1 MRNFIF
7 LSTALAVSIVPAPGQ
22 NLPSWNDGVAKKSI
36 TDFVGRVTKEGGPD
50 FVPKSDRVAVFDND
64 GTLWSEQPMY
74 VQLAFILDRIKALAP
89 EHPEWK
95 QRDPFKSVLEG
106 NLKAALAGGD
116 KALLEMVAASSTGM
130 TTEEFEGI
138 VKAWLATAK
147 HPKLK
152 KPYTELVYQPML
164 ELMAYLR
171 SAGFK
176 VFIVSGGGVEFM
188 RPWAER
194 VYGVPPEQ
202 VVGSTVKVRYD
213 AAGDRPALL
222 KLSEID
228 FIDDKAGKPVG
239 IHRFIGRRPIFAA
252 GNSDGDREMIEWTT
266 AGGGARFGL
275 FVRHTDA
282 VREYAYDRQSSIGRL
297 DRALD
302 QAAVKKWLVVDM
314 KRDWKVIYPFQK

>member
-1 MRNFIF
+1 
-7 LSTALAVSIVPAPGQ
+7 
-22 NLPSWNDGVAKKSI
+22 
-36 TDFVGRVTKEGGPD
+36 
-50 FVPKSDRVAVFDND
+50 
-64 GTLWSEQPMY
+64 
-74 VQLAFILDRIKALAP
+74 
-89 EHPEWK
+89 
-95 QRDPFKSVLEG
+95 
-106 NLKAALAGGD
+106 
-116 KALLEMVAASSTGM
+116 
-130 TTEEFEGI
+130 
-138 VKAWLATAK
+138 
-147 HPKLK
+147 
-152 KPYTELVYQPML
+152 
-164 ELMAYLR
+164 
-171 SAGFK
+171 
-176 VFIVSGGGVEFM
+176 M

-275 FVRHTDA
+275 LVRHTDA